1 MTQLG
6 NNSPFSILNF
16 QLFMMVRASVQDG
29 HGAIELLYE
38 DEAHH
43 LMGKVMRESDIF
55 SCAAS

>member
-6 NNSPFSILNF
+6 NNSPLSILNS

-43 LMGKVMRESDIF
+43 LMGKSH
-55 SCAAS
+55 A